1 MPPMKMRGDGR
12 KAKDPKKTFLRLLGY
27 MKPYLPRMILMVVC
41 IILATV
47 ASVAGNGSLERLI
60 EDFIKPMLKQ
70 ENPDFG
76 PLIGF
81 LCLMGAIY
89 LTGMLATFLSNYIMV
104 PVGQGIQKTIRDSMF
119 THMQKLPIRYFDTHQ
134 VGDLMSRYTSDID
147 TLRQM
152 ITQSIPQCI
161 TSAVTIIVVFFAM
174 LFTSPI
180 LTGIVI
186 ISVMGIFF
194 ITAKVAGHSA
204 KFFIGQQRS
213 LGAVNGYVEEMV
225 GGQRVVKVFTHEET
239 CKREFDQLNDTLR
252 KNAFKAG
259 AFGNMMGPV
268 NNNLSYIQ
276 YSILAVVGALLVIG
290 TQETMLTTGA
300 LVSFLLFSR
309 TFNQPIGQVSNQIN
323 SIVMALAGAER
334 IFEMLDEQVEE
345 DNGYVTLVNA
355 KADENGNI
363 TECDEHTGMWA
374 WKHPHQ
380 ADGSVTYTP
389 LKGDITMYNV
399 DFGYVPEKT
408 VLHDVTLYAN
418 PGQKLAFVGAT
429 GAGKTTITN
438 LINRF
443 YDIADGKIRY
453 DGININKIRKSDLR
467 RSLGVVLQD
476 TNLFTGTVMD
486 NIRYGNLTATDEE
499 CIQAAKLAN
508 AHDFITRLPDGYDT
522 MLTGNGASL
531 SQGQRQLI
539 ALARA
544 AVADP
549 PVMILDEATS
559 SIDTRTEALVQ
570 KGMDALMKGRTTF
583 VIAHRLST
591 VMNSDCIMVLDHGR
605 IIERGSHD
613 ELIAQKGTYYQLY
626 TGAFELE

>member
-1 MPPMKMRGDGR
+1 MPPVRMRGDGR
-12 KAKDPKKTFLRLLGY
+12 KAKNPKKTFLRLLGY
-27 MKPYLPRMILMVVC
+27 LKPYTPRLVIMVIC
-41 IILATV
+41 IILSTV
-47 ASVAGNGSLERLI
+47 ASVMSNASLETLI
-60 EDFIKPMLKQ
+60 EDFVKPMLTQ
-70 ENPDFG
+70 QTPDFA
-76 PLIGF
+76 PLIRF
-81 LCLMGAIY
+81 LILMACIY
-89 LTGMLATFLSNYIMV
+89 LAGMTATFLTNWLMV
-104 PVGQGIQKTIRDSMF
+104 PVGQGIQRHIRNTMF
-119 THMQKLPIRYFDTHQ
+119 THMQKLPIRYFDTHL
-134 VGDLMSRYTSDID
+134 VGDVMSRYTSDID

-152 ITQSIPQCI
+152 ITQAIPQCF
-161 TSAVTIIVVFFAM
+161 TSAITIIVVFFAM

-186 ISVMGIFF
+186 VSVICIFF
-194 ITAKVAGHSA
+194 ITAKVAGSSA
-204 KFFIGQQRS
+204 KFFIGQQKS

-225 GGQRVVKVFTHEET
+225 GGQRVVKVFTREET
-239 CKREFDQLNDTLR
+239 CKAEFDTLNENLR

-259 AFGNMMGPV
+259 AFTNMMGPV
-268 NNNLSYIQ
+268 NNNLSYLQ

-290 TQETMLTTGA
+290 TKETMLTTGA

-323 SIVMALAGAER
+323 AIVMALAGAER
-334 IFEMLDEQVEE
+334 IFELLDEEPEE
-345 DNGYVTLVNA
+345 DHGYVTLVNA
-355 KADENGNI
+355 KYENGVL
-363 TECDEHTGMWA
+363 TECEERTGIWA
-374 WKHPHQ
+374 WKHPHS
-380 ADGSVTYTP
+380 DGTLTYTE
-389 LKGDITMYNV
+389 LKGDITMDTV
-399 DFGYVPEKT
+399 DFAYVPEKP
-408 VLHDVTLYAN
+408 VLHDVTLYAH
-418 PGQKLAFVGAT
+418 PGQKIAFVGAT

-453 DGININKIRKSDLR
+453 DGININKIKKPDLR

-476 TNLFTGTVMD
+476 TNLFTGTVME
-486 NIRYGNLTATDEE
+486 NIRYGRLDATDED

-522 MLTGNGASL
+522 MLTGNGAQL

-539 ALARA
+539 AIARA

-570 KGMDALMKGRTTF
+570 KGMDALMHDRTTF

-591 VMNSDCIMVLDHGR
+591 VRNSDCIMVLDHGR
-605 IIERGSHD
+605 IIERGTHD
-613 ELIAQKGTYYQLY
+613 DLIAQKGTYYQLY